1 VCHYL
6 HFCPLEEPCEVVIN
20 CDRLGG
26 FSFNRNPFGI
36 AFDIDGVLLRGRE
49 PIGRAPESLA
59 RLYKDVKNGKMHNK
73 MEMKLF

>member
-1 VCHYL
+1 ML
-6 HFCPLEEPCEVVIN
+6 WK
-20 CDRLGG
+20 
-26 FSFNRNPFGI
+26 FSFRVWWFFFNRNLFGI

>member
-1 VCHYL
+1 MCL
-6 HFCPLEEPCEVVIN
+6 ICPSTTMFWK
-20 CDRLGG
+20 
-26 FSFNRNPFGI
+26 FSFRVWWFFFNRNPFGI

-59 RLYKDVKNGKMHNK
+59 RLYKNVKNGKMHNK